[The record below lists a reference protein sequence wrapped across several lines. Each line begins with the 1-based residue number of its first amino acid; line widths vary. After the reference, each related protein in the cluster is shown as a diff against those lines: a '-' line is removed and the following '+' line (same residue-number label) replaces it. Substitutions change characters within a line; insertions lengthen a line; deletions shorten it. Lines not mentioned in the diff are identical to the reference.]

1 MEFAPTNLFNRFIY
15 VVPRDV
21 LGPAITTK
29 VSALQAKIAERE
41 ERIAKIRRDNEITD
55 AVLVELLRQAE
66 SGRANSNTYYSVS
79 KPVKTDG
86 SDQTLVIGAGVVAS
100 LQAENDAIDQER
112 LAVRR
117 MERVGRNIAYVK
129 GECEVTYDELR
140 FLDL

>member
-1 MEFAPTNLFNRFIY
+1 MEIAPSNLFGRFVYI
-15 VVPRDV
+15 VPRDI

-55 AVLVELLRQAE
+55 AVLVDLLRQAE

-79 KPVKTDG
+79 KSVKQG
-86 SDQTLVIGAGVVAS
+86 AEQTLVIGAGVVAS

-112 LAVRR
+112 NAVRR
-117 MERVGRNIAYVK
+117 MERVARNLAYVK

>member
-1 MEFAPTNLFNRFIY
+1 MEFAPTNLFGRFVY
-15 VVPRDV
+15 VVPRNV
-21 LGPAITTK
+21 LSSAITTK
-29 VSALQAKIAERE
+29 VASLQAKIAERE
-41 ERIAKIRRDNEITD
+41 ERITKIRRDNEITD